1 MYTDRDGNE
10 FEESDP
16 EQFGRDQIVKI
27 VYPKY
32 LIFAEK
38 TGCNTNMKKDGHV
51 VGITYLFQPGYVP

>member
-1 MYTDRDGNE
+1 MYTDQDGNE

-27 VYPKY
+27 DYPKY
-32 LIFAEK
+32 LIFSDK

-51 VGITYLFQPGYVP
+51 AGITYLFQPGYVP